1 VNARHIND
9 PQRVDAE
16 IPFSATARSNS
27 MSRKTLA
34 VWMSSALTASAI
46 AASVMAAGAAQAA
59 TEIVV
64 QYPYGELFNE
74 THKQIAAEFAKKHP
88 DITLKFRSAYD
99 SYEEGTQKILREA
112 VSRQLPDV
120 TFQGL
125 NRVRILVDRNIA
137 VPMDNFIKAEKDFE
151 KEGFHQAMFDIGT
164 QNGKVYAL
172 PFAISLPITYWNL
185 DLVRKAGGD
194 AAQLPTTWDGV
205 IALAR
210 KIDALGPDI
219 NGMTYI
225 WDITGNWLWQAPVF
239 AQGGSML
246 SDDESRVAFD
256 GPAGQTAMRNL
267 ARFVTEA
274 NMPNLSQADARAT
287 FAAGKTGVH
296 ITSTSD
302 LAKTTGMIGGKFE
315 LKTHVFPDVVAG
327 KGRLPAGGNVAMIVS
342 TDKAKQKAAWE
353 FIKFATGPQG
363 AAIVARTTGYMPPNK
378 VANEVY
384 LKDFYD
390 KNPNNYTAVK
400 QLPVLTKWYAFPG
413 ENGLKITDV
422 IKDHMNSIVTRK
434 RSAEPDRVLADMTA
448 DVQRLLPK
456 PH

>member
-1 VNARHIND
+1 MLKNL
-9 PQRVDAE
+9 
-16 IPFSATARSNS
+16 
-27 MSRKTLA
+27 LA
-34 VWMSSALTASAI
+34 SVAI
-46 AASVMAAGAAQAA
+46 AGVMAAGAAHAA

-74 THKQIAAEFAKKHP
+74 THKQIAAEFAKKNP
-88 DITLKFRSAYD
+88 DVKVTFRTAYD

-112 VSRQLPDV
+112 VTNQLPDV

-125 NRVRILVDRNIA
+125 NRVRILVDRDIA
-137 VPMDNFIKAEKDFE
+137 VPMDDFIKAEKDFE

-185 DLVRKAGGD
+185 DLVKQAGGD
-194 AAQLPTTWDGV
+194 PANLPTTWDGV
-205 IALAR
+205 IALAK

-219 NGMTYI
+219 NGITYV

-239 AQGGSML
+239 AQGGTML
-246 SDDESRVAFD
+246 NADESKVAFD
-256 GPAGQTAMRNL
+256 GPEGQFAMKTL

-315 LKTHVFPDVVAG
+315 LKTHVFPDVKPG
-327 KGRLPAGGNVAMIVS
+327 SGRLPAGGNVAMIVS

-353 FIKFATGPQG
+353 FIKFATGPLG
-363 AAIVARTTGYMPPNK
+363 ASIMAKTTGYMPPNK
-378 VANEVY
+378 VANDVY
-384 LKDFYD
+384 LKDFYVQ
-390 KNPNNYTAVK
+390 NPNNYTAVK
-400 QLPVLTKWYAFPG
+400 QLPILTKWYAFPG

-422 IKDHMNSIVTRK
+422 IKDHMNSIVTRS
-434 RSAEPDRVLADMTA
+434 RSGEPEKVLEDMTR
-448 DVQRLLPK
+448 DVQKLLPK
-456 PH
+456 KAS

>member
-1 VNARHIND
+1 MLKNL
-9 PQRVDAE
+9 
-16 IPFSATARSNS
+16 
-27 MSRKTLA
+27 LA
-34 VWMSSALTASAI
+34 SVAI
-46 AASVMAAGAAQAA
+46 AGVMAAGAAQAA

-74 THKQIAAEFAKKHP
+74 THKQIAAEFAKKNP
-88 DITLKFRSAYD
+88 DVKVTFRTAYD

-112 VSRQLPDV
+112 VTNQLPDV

-137 VPMDNFIKAEKDFE
+137 VPMDDFIKAEKDFE

-185 DLVRKAGGD
+185 DLVKQAGGD
-194 AAQLPTTWDGV
+194 PANLPTTWDGV
-205 IALAR
+205 IALAK

-219 NGMTYI
+219 NGITYV

-239 AQGGSML
+239 AQGGTML
-246 SDDESRVAFD
+246 NADESKVAFD
-256 GPAGQTAMRNL
+256 GPEGQFAMKTL

-315 LKTHVFPDVVAG
+315 LKTHVFPDVKPG
-327 KGRLPAGGNVAMIVS
+327 SGRLPAGGNVAMIVS

-353 FIKFATGPQG
+353 FIKFATGPLG
-363 AAIVARTTGYMPPNK
+363 ASIMAKTTGYMPPNK
-378 VANEVY
+378 VANDVY
-384 LKDFYD
+384 LKDFYVQ
-390 KNPNNYTAVK
+390 NPNNYTAVK
-400 QLPVLTKWYAFPG
+400 QLPILTKWYAFPG

-422 IKDHMNSIVTRK
+422 IKDHMNSIVTRS
-434 RSAEPDRVLADMTA
+434 RSGEPEKVLQDMTR
-448 DVQRLLPK
+448 DVQKLLPK
-456 PH
+456 KAS

>member
-1 VNARHIND
+1 MLKNL
-9 PQRVDAE
+9 
-16 IPFSATARSNS
+16 
-27 MSRKTLA
+27 LA
-34 VWMSSALTASAI
+34 SVAI
-46 AASVMAAGAAQAA
+46 AGVMAAGAAQAA

-74 THKQIAAEFAKKHP
+74 THKQIAAEFAKKNP
-88 DITLKFRSAYD
+88 DVKVTFRTAYD

-112 VSRQLPDV
+112 VTNQLPDV

-125 NRVRILVDRNIA
+125 NRVRILVDRDIA
-137 VPMDNFIKAEKDFE
+137 VPMDDFIKAEKDFE

-185 DLVRKAGGD
+185 DLVKQAGGD
-194 AAQLPTTWDGV
+194 PANLPTTWDGV
-205 IALAR
+205 IALAK

-219 NGMTYI
+219 NGITYV

-239 AQGGSML
+239 AQGGTML
-246 SDDESRVAFD
+246 NADESKVAFD
-256 GPAGQTAMRNL
+256 GPEGQFAMKTL

-315 LKTHVFPDVVAG
+315 LKTHVFPDVKPG
-327 KGRLPAGGNVAMIVS
+327 SGRLPAGGNVAMIVS

-353 FIKFATGPQG
+353 FIKFATGPLG
-363 AAIVARTTGYMPPNK
+363 ASIMAKTTGYMPPNK
-378 VANEVY
+378 VANDVY
-384 LKDFYD
+384 LKDFYVQ
-390 KNPNNYTAVK
+390 NPNNYTAVK
-400 QLPVLTKWYAFPG
+400 QLPILTKWYAFPG

-422 IKDHMNSIVTRK
+422 IKDHMNSIVTRS
-434 RSAEPDRVLADMTA
+434 RSSEPEKVLEGMTR
-448 DVQRLLPK
+448 DVQKLLPK
-456 PH
+456 KAS

>member
-1 VNARHIND
+1 MLKNL
-9 PQRVDAE
+9 
-16 IPFSATARSNS
+16 
-27 MSRKTLA
+27 LA
-34 VWMSSALTASAI
+34 SVAI
-46 AASVMAAGAAQAA
+46 AGVMAAGAAHAA

-74 THKQIAAEFAKKHP
+74 THKQIAAEFAKKNP
-88 DITLKFRSAYD
+88 DVKVTFRTAYD

-112 VSRQLPDV
+112 VTNQLPDV

-125 NRVRILVDRNIA
+125 NRVRILVDRDIA
-137 VPMDNFIKAEKDFE
+137 VPMDDFIKAEKDFE

-185 DLVRKAGGD
+185 DLVKQAGGD
-194 AAQLPTTWDGV
+194 PANLPTSWDGV
-205 IALAR
+205 IALAK

-219 NGMTYI
+219 NGITYV

-239 AQGGSML
+239 AQGGTML
-246 SDDESRVAFD
+246 NADESKVAFD
-256 GPAGQTAMRNL
+256 GPEGQFAMKTL

-274 NMPNLSQADARAT
+274 NMPNISQADARAT

-315 LKTHVFPDVVAG
+315 LKTHVFPDVKPG
-327 KGRLPAGGNVAMIVS
+327 SGRLPAGGNVAMIVS

-353 FIKFATGPQG
+353 FIKFATGPLG
-363 AAIVARTTGYMPPNK
+363 ASIMAKTTGYMPPNK
-378 VANEVY
+378 VANDVY
-384 LKDFYD
+384 LKDFYVQ
-390 KNPNNYTAVK
+390 NPNNYTAVK
-400 QLPVLTKWYAFPG
+400 QLPILTKWYAFPG

-422 IKDHMNSIVTRK
+422 IKDHMNSIVTRS
-434 RSAEPDRVLADMTA
+434 RSGEPEKVLEDMTR
-448 DVQRLLPK
+448 DVQKLLPK
-456 PH
+456 KAS

>member
-1 VNARHIND
+1 MLKNL
-9 PQRVDAE
+9 
-16 IPFSATARSNS
+16 
-27 MSRKTLA
+27 LA
-34 VWMSSALTASAI
+34 SVAI
-46 AASVMAAGAAQAA
+46 AGVMAAGAAQAA

-74 THKQIAAEFAKKHP
+74 THKQIAAEFAKKNP
-88 DITLKFRSAYD
+88 DVKVTFRTAYD

-112 VSRQLPDV
+112 VTNQLPDV

-125 NRVRILVDRNIA
+125 NRVRILVDRDIA
-137 VPMDNFIKAEKDFE
+137 VPMDDFIKAEKDFE

-185 DLVRKAGGD
+185 DLVKQAGGD
-194 AAQLPTTWDGV
+194 PANLPTSWDGV
-205 IALAR
+205 IALAK

-219 NGMTYI
+219 NGITYV

-239 AQGGSML
+239 AQGGTML
-246 SDDESRVAFD
+246 NADESKVAFD
-256 GPAGQTAMRNL
+256 GPEGQFAMKTL

-315 LKTHVFPDVVAG
+315 LKTHVFPDVKPG
-327 KGRLPAGGNVAMIVS
+327 SGRLPAGGNVAMIVS

-353 FIKFATGPQG
+353 FIKFATGPLG
-363 AAIVARTTGYMPPNK
+363 ASIMAKTTGYMPPNK
-378 VANEVY
+378 VANDVY
-384 LKDFYD
+384 LKDFYVQ
-390 KNPNNYTAVK
+390 NPNNYTAVK
-400 QLPVLTKWYAFPG
+400 QLPILTKWYAFPG

-422 IKDHMNSIVTRK
+422 IKDHMNSIVTRS
-434 RSAEPDRVLADMTA
+434 RSGEPEKVLEDMTR
-448 DVQRLLPK
+448 DVQKLLPK
-456 PH
+456 KAS

>member
-1 VNARHIND
+1 MLKNL
-9 PQRVDAE
+9 
-16 IPFSATARSNS
+16 
-27 MSRKTLA
+27 LA
-34 VWMSSALTASAI
+34 SVAI
-46 AASVMAAGAAQAA
+46 AGVMAAGAAHAA

-74 THKQIAAEFAKKHP
+74 THKQIAAEFAKKNP
-88 DITLKFRSAYD
+88 DVKVTFRTAYD

-112 VSRQLPDV
+112 VTNQLPDV

-125 NRVRILVDRNIA
+125 NRVRILVDRDIA
-137 VPMDNFIKAEKDFE
+137 VPMDDFIKAEKDFE

-185 DLVRKAGGD
+185 DLVKQAGGD
-194 AAQLPTTWDGV
+194 PANLPTSWDGV
-205 IALAR
+205 IALAK

-219 NGMTYI
+219 NGITYV

-239 AQGGSML
+239 AQGGTML
-246 SDDESRVAFD
+246 NADESKVAFD
-256 GPAGQTAMRNL
+256 GPEGQFAMKTL

-274 NMPNLSQADARAT
+274 NMPNLSQPDARAT

-315 LKTHVFPDVVAG
+315 LKTHVFPDVKPG
-327 KGRLPAGGNVAMIVS
+327 SGRLPAGGNVAMIVS

-353 FIKFATGPQG
+353 FVKFATGPLG
-363 AAIVARTTGYMPPNK
+363 ASIVAKTTGYMPPNK
-378 VANEVY
+378 LANEVY
-384 LKDFYD
+384 LKDFYAQ
-390 KNPNNYTAVK
+390 NPNNYTAVK
-400 QLPVLTKWYAFPG
+400 QLPILTKWYAFPG

-422 IKDHMNSIVTRK
+422 IKDHMNSIVTRS
-434 RSAEPDRVLADMTA
+434 RANEPQKVLDDMTR
-448 DVQRLLPK
+448 DVQKLLPK
-456 PH
+456 KAS

>member
-1 VNARHIND
+1 MLKNL
-9 PQRVDAE
+9 
-16 IPFSATARSNS
+16 
-27 MSRKTLA
+27 LA
-34 VWMSSALTASAI
+34 SVAI
-46 AASVMAAGAAQAA
+46 AGVMAAGAAQAA

-74 THKQIAAEFAKKHP
+74 THKQIAAEFAKKNP
-88 DITLKFRSAYD
+88 DVKVTFRTAYD

-112 VSRQLPDV
+112 VTNQLPDV

-125 NRVRILVDRNIA
+125 NRVRILVDRDIA
-137 VPMDNFIKAEKDFE
+137 VPMDDFIKAEKDFE

-185 DLVRKAGGD
+185 DLVKQAGGD
-194 AAQLPTTWDGV
+194 PANLPTTWDGV
-205 IALAR
+205 IALAK

-219 NGMTYI
+219 NGITYV

-239 AQGGSML
+239 AQGGTML
-246 SDDESRVAFD
+246 NADESKVAFD
-256 GPAGQTAMRNL
+256 GPEGQFAMKTL

-315 LKTHVFPDVVAG
+315 LKTHVFPDVKPG
-327 KGRLPAGGNVAMIVS
+327 SGRLPAGGNVAMIVS

-353 FIKFATGPQG
+353 FIKFATGPLG
-363 AAIVARTTGYMPPNK
+363 ASIMAKTTGYMPPNK
-378 VANEVY
+378 VANDVY
-384 LKDFYD
+384 LKDFYVQ
-390 KNPNNYTAVK
+390 NPNNYTAVK
-400 QLPVLTKWYAFPG
+400 QLPILTKWYAFPG

-422 IKDHMNSIVTRK
+422 IKDHMNSIVTRS
-434 RSAEPDRVLADMTA
+434 RSGEPEKVLKDMTR
-448 DVQRLLPK
+448 DVQKLLPK
-456 PH
+456 KAS

>member
-1 VNARHIND
+1 MLKNL
-9 PQRVDAE
+9 
-16 IPFSATARSNS
+16 
-27 MSRKTLA
+27 LA
-34 VWMSSALTASAI
+34 SVAI
-46 AASVMAAGAAQAA
+46 AGVMAAGAAQAA

-74 THKQIAAEFAKKHP
+74 THKQIAAEFAKKNP
-88 DITLKFRSAYD
+88 DVKVTFRTAYD

-112 VSRQLPDV
+112 VTNQLPDV

-125 NRVRILVDRNIA
+125 NRVRILVDRDIA
-137 VPMDNFIKAEKDFE
+137 VPMDDFIKAEKDFE

-185 DLVRKAGGD
+185 DLVKQAGGD
-194 AAQLPTTWDGV
+194 PANLPTSWDGV
-205 IALAR
+205 IALAK

-219 NGMTYI
+219 NGITYV

-239 AQGGSML
+239 AQGGTML
-246 SDDESRVAFD
+246 NADESKVAFD
-256 GPAGQTAMRNL
+256 GPEGQFAMKTL

-315 LKTHVFPDVVAG
+315 LKTHVFPDVKPG
-327 KGRLPAGGNVAMIVS
+327 SGRLPAGGNVAMIVS
-342 TDKAKQKAAWE
+342 TDKSKQKAAWE
-353 FIKFATGPQG
+353 FIKFATGPLG
-363 AAIVARTTGYMPPNK
+363 ASIMAKTTGYMPPNK
-378 VANEVY
+378 VANDVY
-384 LKDFYD
+384 LKDFYVQ
-390 KNPNNYTAVK
+390 NPNNYTAVK
-400 QLPVLTKWYAFPG
+400 QLPILTKWYAFPG

-422 IKDHMNSIVTRK
+422 IKDHMNSIVTRS
-434 RSAEPDRVLADMTA
+434 RSGEPEKVLEDMTR
-448 DVQRLLPK
+448 DVQKLLPK
-456 PH
+456 KAS

>member
-1 VNARHIND
+1 MLKNL
-9 PQRVDAE
+9 
-16 IPFSATARSNS
+16 
-27 MSRKTLA
+27 LA
-34 VWMSSALTASAI
+34 SVAI
-46 AASVMAAGAAQAA
+46 AGVMAAGAANAA

-74 THKQIAAEFAKKHP
+74 THKQIAAEFAKKNP
-88 DITLKFRSAYD
+88 DVKVTFRTAYD

-112 VSRQLPDV
+112 VTNQLPDV

-125 NRVRILVDRNIA
+125 NRVRILVDRDIA
-137 VPMDNFIKAEKDFE
+137 VPMDDFIKAEKDFE

-185 DLVRKAGGD
+185 DLVKQAGGD
-194 AAQLPTTWDGV
+194 PANLPTSWDGV
-205 IALAR
+205 IALAK

-219 NGMTYI
+219 NGITYV

-239 AQGGSML
+239 AQGGTML
-246 SDDESRVAFD
+246 NADESKVAFD
-256 GPAGQTAMRNL
+256 GPEGQFAMKTL

-315 LKTHVFPDVVAG
+315 LKTHVFPDVKPG
-327 KGRLPAGGNVAMIVS
+327 SGRLPAGGNVAMIVS
-342 TDKAKQKAAWE
+342 TDKAKQKAAWQ
-353 FIKFATGPQG
+353 FIKFATGPLG
-363 AAIVARTTGYMPPNK
+363 ASIMAKTTGYMPPNK
-378 VANEVY
+378 VANDVY
-384 LKDFYD
+384 LKDFYVQ
-390 KNPNNYTAVK
+390 NPNNYTAVK
-400 QLPVLTKWYAFPG
+400 QLPILTKWYAFPG

-422 IKDHMNSIVTRK
+422 IKDHMNSIVTRS
-434 RSAEPDRVLADMTA
+434 RANEPQKVLDDMTR
-448 DVQRLLPK
+448 DVQKLLPK
-456 PH
+456 KAS

>member
-1 VNARHIND
+1 MLKNL
-9 PQRVDAE
+9 
-16 IPFSATARSNS
+16 
-27 MSRKTLA
+27 LA
-34 VWMSSALTASAI
+34 SVAI
-46 AASVMAAGAAQAA
+46 AGVMAAGAANAA

-74 THKQIAAEFAKKHP
+74 THKQIAAEFAKKNP
-88 DITLKFRSAYD
+88 DIKVTFRTAYD

-112 VSRQLPDV
+112 VTNQLPDV

-125 NRVRILVDRNIA
+125 NRVRILVDRDIA
-137 VPMDNFIKAEKDFE
+137 TPMDAFIKAEKDFE

-185 DLVRKAGGD
+185 DLVKQAGGD
-194 AAQLPTTWDGV
+194 PKNLPTTWDSV
-205 IALAR
+205 IALAK

-219 NGMTYI
+219 NGITYV

-239 AQGGSML
+239 AQGGTML
-246 SDDESRVAFD
+246 NEDETKVAFD
-256 GPAGQTAMRNL
+256 GPEGQFAMKTL
-267 ARFVTEA
+267 ARFMTEA
-274 NMPNLSQADARAT
+274 NMPNLSQPDARAT

-315 LKTHVFPDVVAG
+315 LKTHVFPDVKPG
-327 KGRLPAGGNVAMIVS
+327 SGRLPAGGNVAMIVS

-353 FIKFATGPQG
+353 FVKFATGPLG
-363 AAIVARTTGYMPPNK
+363 ASIVAKTTGYMPPNK
-378 VANEVY
+378 LANEVY
-384 LKDFYD
+384 LKDFYAQ
-390 KNPNNYTAVK
+390 NPNNYTAVK
-400 QLPVLTKWYAFPG
+400 QLPILTKWYAFPG

-422 IKDHMNSIVTRK
+422 IKDHMNSIVTRS
-434 RSAEPDRVLADMTA
+434 RANEPQKVLDDMTR
-448 DVQRLLPK
+448 DVQKLLPK
-456 PH
+456 KAS